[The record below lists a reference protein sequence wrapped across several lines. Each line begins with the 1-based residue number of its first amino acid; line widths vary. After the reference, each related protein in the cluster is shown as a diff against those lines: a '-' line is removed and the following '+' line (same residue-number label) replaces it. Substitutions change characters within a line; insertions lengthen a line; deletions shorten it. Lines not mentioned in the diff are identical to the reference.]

1 MERITQMLD
10 FMFQIRQVLL
20 YIPIGSV
27 LYLISKLSLS
37 LPAILV
43 ALCTGTKSTFFSKG
57 DNPVLLVLVSIC

>member
-1 MERITQMLD
+1 MKRITQMLD

-43 ALCTGTKSTFFSKG
+43 ALCTGT
-57 DNPVLLVLVSIC
+57 